1 MDTDQ
6 EKRESLRLGFVNPAT
21 GEKGKI
27 TLSIVALD
35 TFRQAIP
42 NLYAVTLGEIKGL
55 FTAGELNLM
64 LDVSKG
70 LLLTPTILGQH
81 LSHEVE
87 DGIDLSGLAKKWD
100 VNRDAL
106 LEKLG
111 RLSTTQIAVLETVLN
126 DFWYG
131 TDETAN
137 AEALLE
143 ALG

>member
-1 MDTDQ
+1 
-6 EKRESLRLGFVNPAT
+6 
-21 GEKGKI
+21 
-27 TLSIVALD
+27 
-35 TFRQAIP
+35 
-42 NLYAVTLGEIKGL
+42 
-55 FTAGELNLM
+55 M